1 MTITITL
8 MCILAIQLAL
18 SVVIYNL
25 NKALTH
31 LLDAMEAQD
40 RINHVNFEATQI
52 IAQRLDLAEK
62 AAADI
67 EGVQHQYNELKT
79 KCDVQE
85 IQILNLNNKTALQS
99 TAIRK
104 LQDSC
109 LEVK

>member
-1 MTITITL
+1 MTTTL
-8 MCILAIQLAL
+8 TFMCVFAIQLAL
-18 SVVIYNL
+18 SVALYNL
-25 NKALTH
+25 NNALAH

-40 RINHVNFEATQI
+40 KINHVNFEATQI

-85 IQILNLNNKTALQS
+85 IQILNLNNKTALQN

>member
-1 MTITITL
+1 MTTTITF
-8 MCILAIQLAL
+8 MCVFAIQLAM
-18 SVVIYNL
+18 SVALYNL
-25 NKALTH
+25 TNALTH

-40 RINHVNFEATQI
+40 KINRVNFEATQI
-52 IAQRLDLAEK
+52 LAQRLDLVEK
-62 AAADI
+62 SAADI
-67 EGVQHQYNELKT
+67 EGLQHLYHELT
-79 KCDVQE
+79 SKCDVQE